1 MQGKNEL
8 HLCEA
13 ELVVAVQEYLH
24 KRWGYYTPKVVG
36 IGYNNHT
43 YKVSLEG
50 LWGVVEDTVAAK
62 PDPCPQCVP
71 GAICRTPSCGRA
83 KQAAQGLPYACP
95 VCGITGVGGV
105 VCTNYRCP
113 TKVSSQ

>member
-24 KRWGYYTPKVVG
+24 KRWGQYTPKV
-36 IGYNNHT
+36 IGVTYNNHT
-43 YKVSLEG
+43 YRVLLEGVYSLE
-50 LWGVVEDTVAAK
+50 
-62 PDPCPQCVP
+62 PVP
-71 GAICRTPSCGRA
+71 SKTT
-83 KQAAQGLPYACP
+83 GLPFACP

-105 VCTNYRCP
+105 VCNNSRCP
-113 TKVSSQ
+113 TKVTSQ